1 MKRYSLILA
10 SALWVLLLLLHC
22 NQSAVAAKD
31 TWTSVH
37 SQNFFLVGN
46 ASEKEI
52 KQVATR
58 LEQFREVF
66 SRLFPRL
73 NFASPVPTTV
83 IVFKSDSSYKPF
95 KPIADGKVVEVSGY
109 FQGGHDLNYIT
120 LTTEKRDENA
130 YSTIF
135 HEYVHLLV
143 NNSLGRANVPPWFNE
158 GLAEYYSTFD
168 IQDGQK
174 VFLGNPISHHLQLLR
189 SAHLLPLKT
198 LFAVDYYSLERNKH
212 ETRGLFYAESW
223 ALVHYLIQGNE
234 GKHLPKLSRF
244 LDLLLKNTAVE
255 TALRDALQTDYAGL
269 EKELKAY
276 IQRSAY
282 RINVATFEKKLEF
295 DSQLQTAPLTDAE
308 AQAYLGDLL
317 YHTQRAEDA
326 SAKLQQALLL
336 DPNLPIAHASLG
348 MVRMAQKNFVEA
360 KQHLAKAVEGNSQS
374 YLAHYYYAFALSR
387 EGMTEGEL
395 VAGYPAETAHLMR
408 TELQKAIELNPGY
421 PESYHL
427 LAFVNLVTDQ
437 NLDESIQLIK
447 KALALSPGSEEYLF
461 VLTQVYLHKQD
472 FEAARKVVEPLSVN
486 SSDPRIRATA
496 ESLLKSISAIQEQM
510 ARARA
515 EHEKAGQRSGPGNFV
530 TQVGSIST
538 TSDRNVAEPV
548 DPSSYL
554 QEALK
559 APAAGEVR
567 MQGVLTQIDCGPKGI
582 VFTISVGDTLLKLQT
597 KSFDDI
603 DITTFSTEVGGEI
616 TCGVRKIKNAV
627 VVCYLPSKDAR
638 SKTDG
643 IAKSIDFVPPDFKL
657 SGKQ

>member
-1 MKRYSLILA
+1 
-10 SALWVLLLLLHC
+10 
-22 NQSAVAAKD
+22 
-31 TWTSVH
+31 
-37 SQNFFLVGN
+37 
-46 ASEKEI
+46 
-52 KQVATR
+52 
-58 LEQFREVF
+58 
-66 SRLFPRL
+66 
-73 NFASPVPTTV
+73 
-83 IVFKSDSSYKPF
+83 
-95 KPIADGKVVEVSGY
+95 
-109 FQGGHDLNYIT
+109 
-120 LTTEKRDENA
+120 
-130 YSTIF
+130 
-135 HEYVHLLV
+135 
-143 NNSLGRANVPPWFNE
+143 
-158 GLAEYYSTFD
+158 
-168 IQDGQK
+168 
-174 VFLGNPISHHLQLLR
+174 
-189 SAHLLPLKT
+189 
-198 LFAVDYYSLERNKH
+198 
-212 ETRGLFYAESW
+212 LFYAESW

-234 GKHLPKLSRF
+234 GKHLHKLSRF

-276 IQRSAY
+276 IQRSSY

-326 SAKLQQALLL
+326 SQKLQQALLL

-427 LAFVNLVTDQ
+427 LAFVNLVTGQ

-515 EHEKAGQRSGPGNFV
+515 EHEKAGQRSGSGNFV

-643 IAKSIDFVPPDFKL
+643 IAKSLDFVPPDFKL